1 MHVVAGGN
9 QLYVNEGVEQRSNVD
24 KIIGHENYDSSNINN
39 DICLLK
45 VKPLPRKHSQMLQYL
60 QWRLVKMTE

>member
-9 QLYVNEGVEQRSNVD
+9 QLYVNEGVEQRSNVA

-45 VKPLPRKHSQMLQYL
+45 VKPLTRRQSKILQQL
-60 QWRLVKMTE
+60 QC